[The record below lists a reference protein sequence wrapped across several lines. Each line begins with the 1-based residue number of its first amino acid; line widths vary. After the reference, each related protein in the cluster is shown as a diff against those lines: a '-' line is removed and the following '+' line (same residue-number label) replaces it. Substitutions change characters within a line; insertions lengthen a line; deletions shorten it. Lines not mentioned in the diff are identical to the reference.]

1 MHIAY
6 TNLHNFSWLDI
17 ETSPDITIYKIV
29 SQARH
34 SWSTSLILSAF
45 VTAVLVNDGFPPKWY
60 IIDFERFCCVGS
72 GAVQGCNLVFQL
84 CIVKK
89 IVKFNF

>member
-45 VTAVLVNDGFPPKWY
+45 VTAVLVNDGFPPKWC
-60 IIDFERFCCVGS
+60 IIDFKRFCCIGS

-84 CIVKK
+84 QVKCIVKK
-89 IVKFNF
+89 K